1 MIIRI
6 FPAQL
11 RDRSGFTLV
20 EILLTTVLL
29 LLLLGAVVFNFSN
42 LQRGAQLDEGAT
54 QLEALIRYARAQAA
68 STGRQVRIAF
78 EEDVG
83 DGLSVPLGN
92 LQVQWE
98 PEPLNAPGIFTELP
112 EAAGFVRSITELVNV
127 EFVRALE
134 PDVDETA
141 TGNVATAGPGSSG
154 ATNETVWITFPPV
167 TFYPDGS
174 SDSTEITLASRS
186 DEDGRRLVV
195 RLMGMTGSIRRKVQ
209 AAEEPITEPESHESA
224 SEPFVKPIAG
234 NAK

>member
-6 FPAQL
+6 FPLRL

-83 DGLSVPLGN
+83 EGLSVPLGN

-98 PEPLNAPGIFTELP
+98 PEPLNAPGIFAELS
-112 EAAGFVRSITELVNV
+112 EAAGFVRSITELVNI

-134 PDVDETA
+134 PDVEETG
-141 TGNVATAGPGSSG
+141 TTAGAGSTG

-186 DEDGRRLVV
+186 EEDGRRMIV

-209 AAEEPITEPESHESA
+209 AAEEPITGPEPQESV
-224 SEPFVKPIAG
+224 SEPMAKPIAG